1 MKETMKEPVLLLH
14 GLWMNRYAMH
24 ALGHRLRDD
33 GFDATAITYH
43 SMRDTVEDHVAAV
56 EHKLEAMRKESDQ
69 MRRIHLVGHSMGGV
83 VALKVLERM
92 RDRALAARIGRVV
105 LLGAPVAGCESGA
118 AASRMLAVQWLLG
131 RSADLWKSGYR
142 LQIPEGCTVGSIAG
156 TRPLGLAMALVQL
169 SGANDGVVRVDET
182 RLSGLVDHLVLPVS
196 HTGMLISRN
205 VARQCTN
212 FLRDGRFSRA

>member
-1 MKETMKEPVLLLH
+1 MKESVLLLH

-24 ALGHRLRDD
+24 ALGHRLRDA

-43 SMRDTVEDHVAAV
+43 SMRDTVEDHVTAV
-56 EHKLEAMRKESDQ
+56 EHKLAAMRGE
-69 MRRIHLVGHSMGGV
+69 RIHLVGHSMGGV

-142 LQIPEGCTVGSIAG
+142 LQVPTGYTVGSIAG

-182 RLSGLVDHLVLPVS
+182 RLPGLADHLVLPVS
-196 HTGMLISRN
+196 HTGMLISGT
-205 VARQCTN
+205 VARQCMA
-212 FLRDGRFSRA
+212 FLRDGHFSRA

>member
-1 MKETMKEPVLLLH
+1 MNEAMKESVLLLH

-24 ALGHRLRDD
+24 ALGHRLNEN

-43 SMRDTVEDHVAAV
+43 SMRDTVDDHVAAV
-56 EHKLEAMRKESDQ
+56 EHKLAAMRSGPQAPK
-69 MRRIHLVGHSMGGV
+69 RIHIVGHSMGGV

-92 RDRALAARIGRVV
+92 RDPALTARIGRVV

-118 AASRMLAVQWLLG
+118 AATRMLAVRWLLG
-131 RSADLWKSGYR
+131 RSADLWQSGYR
-142 LQIPEGCTVGSIAG
+142 LQIPAGCTVGSIAG
-156 TRPLGLAMALVQL
+156 TRPLGLAMALVAL
-169 SGANDGVVRVDET
+169 SGANDGVVKVDET
-182 RLSGLVDHLVLPVS
+182 RLPGLADHLVLPVS
-196 HTGMLISRN
+196 HTGMLISGS

>member
-1 MKETMKEPVLLLH
+1 
-14 GLWMNRYAMH
+14 
-24 ALGHRLRDD
+24 
-33 GFDATAITYH
+33 
-43 SMRDTVEDHVAAV
+43 
-56 EHKLEAMRKESDQ
+56 
-69 MRRIHLVGHSMGGV
+69 

-105 LLGAPVAGCESGA
+105 LLGAPLAGCESGA

-142 LQIPEGCTVGSIAG
+142 LQIPAGHTVGSIAG

-182 RLSGLVDHLVLPVS
+182 RLPGLADHLVLPVS